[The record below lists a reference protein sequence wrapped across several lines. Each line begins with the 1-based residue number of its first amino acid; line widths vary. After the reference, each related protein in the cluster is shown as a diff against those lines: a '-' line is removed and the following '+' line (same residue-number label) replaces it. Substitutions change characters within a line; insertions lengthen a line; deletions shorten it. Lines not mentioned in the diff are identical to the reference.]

1 MVVETDQIGG
11 TIRYSGLNAL
21 NMLSKW
27 TTCFAPF
34 CEFRSLIH
42 ESIGIWRIAYG
53 KPADWFLVMWDLQD
67 INWDFKKL
75 LLLCQYQSP
84 WNDTGL
90 LMPIPIHQG
99 KTNPQHS
106 TRLGYEYQLISDS

>member
-1 MVVETDQIGG
+1 
-11 TIRYSGLNAL
+11 
-21 NMLSKW
+21 
-27 TTCFAPF
+27 
-34 CEFRSLIH
+34 
-42 ESIGIWRIAYG
+42 
-53 KPADWFLVMWDLQD
+53 MWDLQD

-84 WNDTGL
+84 WNDTGI

-106 TRLGYEYQLISDS
+106 IGYEYQLISDSFPHACFLMGKWSTKRDD